1 MELDAY
7 TTPRG
12 DEVYV
17 DRSEADR
24 GSKGPIFAVYRTA
37 DRAERWGYFCGNC
50 ESFDTAMDTM
60 GRIEC
65 TDCGNIRKPEE
76 WDAAHE

>member
-1 MELDAY
+1 MELEAH

-12 DEVYV
+12 DDVYV
-17 DRSEADR
+17 DRTTADR
-24 GSKGPIFAVYRTA
+24 GSKGPFFTVYCTENRE
-37 DRAERWGYFCGNC
+37 ERWGYFCGNC

-65 TDCGNIRKPEE
+65 NDCGNIRKPEE